1 MLLLRDQVV
10 VLRRGQKRGVGILCG
25 EWRKEETEELTA
37 WFHLSLARGHAEPV
51 VAQNGVCS
59 AVRQINLCRLENQ
72 QGSARHTCTYYLY
85 TITVYC
91 QLVHMILLMFGHHQL
106 RNLLSKRGH
115 SRLRLLSY
123 LGIVRY
129 HFLLELTYWLGEQN
143 TYTPVVRFSHRG
155 QCTCSPPPSLRSQI
169 LETAA

>member
-10 VLRRGQKRGVGILCG
+10 ALRRGQKRGVGILCA

-72 QGSARHTCTYYLY
+72 QGSAGHTCTYYLY
-85 TITVYC
+85 TISVYC
-91 QLVHMILLMFGHHQL
+91 QLVHMILLMFGHHQH

-115 SRLRLLSY
+115 SRQDCFHILGMSGIISSWNLL
-123 LGIVRY
+123 
-129 HFLLELTYWLGEQN
+129 LTGE
-143 TYTPVVRFSHRG
+143 TGPLYT
-155 QCTCSPPPSLRSQI
+155 RSQG
-169 LETAA
+169 LTQRAVHVFAPSSTQAPNS

>member
-10 VLRRGQKRGVGILCG
+10 ALRRGQKRGVGILCA

-72 QGSARHTCTYYLY
+72 QGSAGHTCTYYLY

-91 QLVHMILLMFGHHQL
+91 QLVHMILLMFGHHQH

-123 LGIVRY
+123 LGKVRY
-129 HFLLELTYWLGEQN
+129 HFLLKPTYSLQEQN
-143 TYTPVVRFSHRG
+143 SYAPVDRVSHRG
-155 QCTCSPPPSLRSQI
+155 QYSVRPPTQAPN
-169 LETAA
+169 T